1 LRNLTWIRSKVLL
14 HLPVSYLALGVG
26 TLALSFA
33 AMYIRWAQAPGVV
46 TGFYRLFLSTFILLP
61 FLALRKQIAQFRA
74 SWLTV
79 LPPTLSGMCM
89 AANFA
94 LWNTSLFHT
103 TVANAS
109 ILGNITPLW
118 VCIAAWWLFHEH
130 LNQRF
135 WMGLLVIFL
144 GVFLITSGE
153 ALLHPHLGI
162 GDMMALSS
170 SIFSAAYILIMWWG
184 RQYLD
189 SLTYVWINGASASI
203 WMLLIALVLKYPLIG
218 FSQQT
223 WIVFIL
229 AAIVTQ
235 IIGYMA
241 ISYSLGT
248 LPASV
253 VSPTLNLQPVLT
265 ILLAIPL
272 LKESPNAAQTLGC
285 ILVLGGVYLINH
297 SYGQSM
303 ASAPPVN

>member
-1 LRNLTWIRSKVLL
+1 MWMRSKIAI
-14 HLPVSYLALGVG
+14 HLPVPYLALGVG

-33 AMYIRWAQAPGVV
+33 AMYIRWAQAPGVI
-46 TGFYRLFLSTFILLP
+46 TGFYRLVLSTFILLP
-61 FLALRKQIAQFRA
+61 FVALRPPITQYRS
-74 SWLTV
+74 SWFNF
-79 LPPTLSGMCM
+79 LPPILSGICM

-118 VCIAAWWLFHEH
+118 VCIAAWWLFHEL

-135 WMGLLVIFL
+135 WMGLLAIFL
-144 GVFLITSGE
+144 GVVLITNGGS
-153 ALLHPHLGI
+153 LFHPHLGV
-162 GDMMALSS
+162 GDIMALSS
-170 SIFSAAYILIMWWG
+170 SIFSAAYILIVQWG
-184 RQYLD
+184 RQRLD

-218 FSQQT
+218 FSTQT
-223 WIVFIL
+223 WIVFIT

-272 LKESPNAAQTLGC
+272 LKELPNSVQTLGC
-285 ILVLGGVYLINH
+285 MLVLGGVYLINH
-297 SYGQSM
+297 SYRQKIIS
-303 ASAPPVN
+303 SQPVN